1 MLMAGRN
8 SIRDVIAFPK
18 VQNSSCLMT
27 NAPDEVEPKQL
38 EELKIRWICKI
49 EFIKFDLQSGF
60 VLNFKDKSKGTK
72 KHGCKNVLYPCFLY
86 RFLK

>member
-8 SIRDVIAFPK
+8 SIRDVIAPK

-38 EELKIRWICKI
+38 EELKIRV
-49 EFIKFDLQSGF
+49 DLQ
-60 VLNFKDKSKGTK
+60 N
-72 KHGCKNVLYPCFLY
+72 
-86 RFLK
+86 